1 MTDTPSPPRRILL
14 LGDAAARPEGLERA
28 LARGGYHLVE
38 AEADEVH
45 HPTAAAPDLILLT
58 TARADRRLEQVLHS
72 LEGEAW
78 GAIPRIVIL
87 TQPEPDGPARALAMG
102 ADDVVVTPVLLP
114 ELTARVAARLRRV
127 PSNGSD
133 RSTAWRQELMFDIL
147 QDLSASLRSE
157 GIVETLVRRVGLALE
172 LPRCSFLLAS
182 PGDRYG
188 RVVAVLEKPATRDLR
203 VDLMR
208 YPEIR
213 EALRT
218 DKTVFIPDFES
229 HTFYAEVRAVWKELG
244 VSADVRSVA
253 VIPVNLH
260 GKPAGAF
267 LLRTRHEDPPL
278 TPEQLSFAERLL
290 AAASRLLENEERRA
304 GMRRRQAGALVTD
317 KLTGCGN
324 LEALNRRI
332 QEEFQR
338 ARRYSLAFGVVL
350 LDVDGLRSYNERFGT
365 IAGDR
370 LLAELGGVLLRE
382 VRASD
387 FVSRYGGDEF
397 ALVLPETDLAGARA
411 SIERVRGRIGLHP
424 FPDLAPTDRPT
435 LSAGVV
441 SFPHPAASDSE
452 DLYALMETALL
463 RGKAQIEGR
472 IGTAESAAF

>member
-1 MTDTPSPPRRILL
+1 MTDSLPPRRILL
-14 LGDAAARPEGLERA
+14 LGDAASRPEGLERA
-28 LARGGYHLVE
+28 LARGGYFLVE

-45 HPTAAAPDLILLT
+45 HPTAAPPNLILLT
-58 TARADRRLEQVLHS
+58 TARADPRLERVLHT
-72 LEGEAW
+72 LEGDAW

-87 TQPEPDGPARALAMG
+87 TEPDLEGPARALAMG

-127 PSNGSD
+127 PVNGAE

-147 QDLSASLRSE
+147 QELSASLRSD

-182 PGDRYG
+182 PGERYG

-203 VDLMR
+203 VDLHR

-218 DKTVFIPDFES
+218 EKTVFIPDFES
-229 HTFYAEVRAVWKELG
+229 HTFFEEVRPVWKELG

-253 VIPVNLH
+253 VIPVSLH

-267 LLRTRHEDPPL
+267 LLRTRREDPPL

-290 AAASRLLENEERRA
+290 AAATRLLENEDRRA
-304 GMRRRQAGALVTD
+304 GILRRQASALVTD
-317 KLTGCGN
+317 LLTGCGN
-324 LEALNRRI
+324 LDALDRRI

-338 ARRYSLAFGVVL
+338 ARRYSLAFSVVL
-350 LDVDGLRSYNERFGT
+350 LDVDGLRSYNERFGN
-365 IAGDR
+365 IVGDQ
-370 LLAELGGVLLRE
+370 LLAELGGLLLKE

-397 ALVLPETDLAGARA
+397 ALVLPETDLSGARA
-411 SIERVRGRIGLHP
+411 SIGRVRGRVGLHP
-424 FPDLAPTDRPT
+424 FPSLEPPDRPT

-441 SFPHPAASDSE
+441 TFPHPAASDSE
-452 DLYALMETALL
+452 DLFALMETALL
-463 RGKAQIEGR
+463 RGKAQTDGR
-472 IGTAESAAF
+472 IGTAESVAA